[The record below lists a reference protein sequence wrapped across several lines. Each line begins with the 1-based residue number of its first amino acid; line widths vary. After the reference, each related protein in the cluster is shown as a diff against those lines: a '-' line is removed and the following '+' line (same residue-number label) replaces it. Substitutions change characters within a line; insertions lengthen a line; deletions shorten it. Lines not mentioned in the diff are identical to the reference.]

1 MFNVVGREVDISGMS
16 GRRNGQSG
24 FTLLELL
31 VVKVIMG
38 VVSGGAIVG
47 VTAVRRSAQDAAC
60 TADADALETAEQASF
75 ATTGSYL
82 DEQGLVDAGYL
93 REPSDHF
100 DVTATQL
107 GYELVPVGD
116 CTVPGPEMA
125 AGEPAD
131 DDAAAAADAAPPEET
146 VPEAAPPE
154 AVTPEAVTPDG
165 AAPDPPA
172 PDPAAPVPGAD
183 PPVAVDGAAA
193 DAKPVEPSPTT
204 APAAAGCG
212 KGQIDIN
219 SAEKKQLRAI
229 SGVGGDEATRI
240 VKQRPF
246 ESLGQLS
253 EVKGLSAAQVEKI
266 IDEGVA
272 CIG

>member
-1 MFNVVGREVDISGMS
+1 MFNVVGREVDIIGMT
-16 GRRNGQSG
+16 GRGNGQSG

-31 VVKVIMG
+31 VVMVIMG

-47 VTAVRRSAQDAAC
+47 VAAVRRSAQDAAC
-60 TADADALETAEQASF
+60 TADADTLETAEQASF

-82 DEQGLVDAGYL
+82 DEQRLVDAGYL
-93 REPSDHF
+93 VGPSDHF

-116 CTVPGPEMA
+116 CTVAGPEMA

-131 DDAAAAADAAPPEET
+131 DDAAGTTDAAHPEET

-154 AVTPEAVTPDG
+154 A
-165 AAPDPPA
+165 APM
-172 PDPAAPVPGAD
+172 PGAD
-183 PPVAVDGAAA
+183 PPVPVEGAAA
-193 DAKPVEPSPTT
+193 DAKPAEPSPTT
-204 APAAAGCG
+204 TGPTTTGPAATGCA
-212 KGQIDIN
+212 KGQVDLN
-219 SAEKKQLRAI
+219 SADKKQLRTI

-246 ESLGQLS
+246 RSLDQLA
-253 EVKGLSAAQVEKI
+253 EVKGLSDAQVEKI

-272 CIG
+272 CIA